1 MILHNVMWESRPLPK
16 IVRKAPAARSA
27 GAFSFIYSLPSPS
40 DFFLSHARVFL
51 SFRPPLFSGICP
63 LALSFC
69 LSWGNFTLPSPLPFA
84 FSFRAEHVSLPLLVS
99 LALLLGIVPFD
110 GIGAFSFFR
119 WLAAAARHPG
129 MVASRRGAGDKGL
142 AQPLT
147 PYDPQPRVGA
157 AIRDNL

>member
-16 IVRKAPAARSA
+16 IVRKAPAASSA

-69 LSWGNFTLPSPLPFA
+69 LSWGNFTLPSPLAFA
-84 FSFRAEHVSLPLLVS
+84 FSFRAEHVSLPLLVA
-99 LALLLGIVPFD
+99 LALLFWASSPFEEY
-110 GIGAFSFFR
+110 GALFFLP
-119 WLAAAARHPG
+119 LARGCCP
-129 MVASRRGAGDKGL
+129 ASGHGRLRGGRPNGGPKG
-142 AQPLT
+142 P
-147 PYDPQPRVGA
+147 
-157 AIRDNL
+157 